1 MFQWFK
7 LLAGPEIPAQKQ
19 EHIEQYKQTKLR
31 KMQDVDY
38 LDDNDDVIMDNIGPV
53 KNENDGAILQDDEA
67 NVTMPEVLMVD
78 NSKEAQSDDEF
89 ELIDW
94 ASGIN

>member
-19 EHIEQYKQTKLR
+19 ELIEQYKQTKLR